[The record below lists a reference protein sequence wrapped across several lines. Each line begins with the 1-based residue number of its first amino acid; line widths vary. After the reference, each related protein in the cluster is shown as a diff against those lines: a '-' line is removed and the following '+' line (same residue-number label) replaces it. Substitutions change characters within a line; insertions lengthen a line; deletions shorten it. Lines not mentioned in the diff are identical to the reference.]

1 MGWRGVSQGKAQ
13 AEVQSECNCVLTL
26 IVVGG
31 QRRYEAVDLCQSV
44 ANEGSVVAE

>member
-1 MGWRGVSQGKAQ
+1 MISATDPYRPIVIKTR
-13 AEVQSECNCVLTL
+13 VLR
-26 IVVGG
+26 